1 MYSTKKKT
9 RGKRQTALSWCH
21 TAVAQMAVACAAAA
35 IATLLVASCRGKE
48 AKPALRSVYYWSTT
62 LDIDSAKS
70 AFLTG
75 HGIGRMYVRYFD
87 VVPDDAGRN
96 VPNATLRFATP
107 VPHGIDIVP
116 VVFVLP
122 ECVRHDGD
130 TLARRIVDRVLQ
142 MNAANGITGVGEL
155 QIDCDWTTSTRP
167 AYMQFMHTM
176 LTLCHGRG
184 LRLSATIR
192 LHQLAQ
198 APPPADRGVLMF
210 YNTGDVTD
218 PSCRNPILDM
228 RDAAPYLKHLHGYK
242 LPLSVAYPVF
252 SWQVLYRGGRFV
264 GIVHGKDEYPVL
276 PTDSLVTHR
285 PALQDIME
293 AARAVRQRRGD
304 ACRETVLYDLN
315 NKNIRQ
321 LKYQDYEKI
330 YNCR

>member
-9 RGKRQTALSWCH
+9 QGRLRAAQSWWHATAATTLM
-21 TAVAQMAVACAAAA
+21 TVLVAMLA
-35 IATLLVASCRGKE
+35 ASCRGKKAE
-48 AKPALRSVYYWSTT
+48 TALRSVYYWSTT
-62 LDIDSAKS
+62 LDIDSAKR

-87 VVPDDAGRN
+87 VVTDAAGRS
-96 VPNATLRFATP
+96 VPNATLRFATT
-107 VPHGIDIVP
+107 VPRGIDIVP

-130 TLARRIVDRVLQ
+130 TLARRIVDRVQQ
-142 MNAANGITGVGEL
+142 MNTANGITGVGEL

-167 AYMQFMHTM
+167 AYMQFMRTM
-176 LTLCHGRG
+176 RALCHKRG

-218 PSCRNPILDM
+218 PTCRNPILDM
-228 RDAAPYLKHLHGYK
+228 RDAAPYLKYLHNYK
-242 LPLSVAYPVF
+242 LALSVAYPVF

-264 GIVHGKDEYPVL
+264 GIMHSKDEYPVL
-276 PTDSLVTHR
+276 PTDSTVTHR

-293 AARAVRQRRGD
+293 AARAVQQRRGD
-304 ACRETVLYDLN
+304 ACRETVIYDLS
-315 NKNIRQ
+315 NKNIKH

-330 YNCR
+330 FNCR